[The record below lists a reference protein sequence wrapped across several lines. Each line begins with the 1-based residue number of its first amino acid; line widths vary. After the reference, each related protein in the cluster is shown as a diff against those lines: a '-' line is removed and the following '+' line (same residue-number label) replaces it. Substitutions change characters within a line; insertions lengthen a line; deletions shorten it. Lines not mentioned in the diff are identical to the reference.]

1 MKFRLLLTCALL
13 LSTPALFAQHLLVRA
28 GIGAGNT
35 SNPIIADIH
44 TQTGTS
50 FSPSLCG
57 KLGIGVSFPI
67 GWELGFDALVTR
79 AADKGYDYTYI
90 YGDPLVNI
98 SIYTNRR
105 IIAGVYI
112 GINAGAAMASVS
124 KSTAILHGN
133 IVELKQ
139 KLKTGFTVGGLAGYD
154 LRLSKHL
161 SLNAEA
167 GLKRVMTSLDGPRV
181 YGYGS
186 SVPGTSYS
194 LSTSQ
199 RFTYLLYYVVAGIKF
214 QL

>member
-1 MKFRLLLTCALL
+1 MKFRLLFTCFV
-13 LSTPALFAQHLLVRA
+13 LSAPALFAQQLVLRG
-28 GIGAGNT
+28 GIGAANT

-57 KLGIGVSFPI
+57 KLGVGVSFPF

-79 AADKGYDYTYI
+79 ASDKGYDYTYI
-90 YGDPLVNI
+90 YGNPLVNI

-112 GINAGAAMASVS
+112 GINAGAGMASVS
-124 KSTAILHGN
+124 KSTAIRHGN
-133 IVELKQ
+133 MDELKQ

-154 LRLSKHL
+154 LRLSRHM

-181 YGYGS
+181 YGCGS
-186 SVPGTSYS
+186 SAPGTSYS

-199 RFTYLLYYVVAGIKF
+199 RFTYLLYYVVTGVKF
-214 QL
+214 EL